1 VTSEAE
7 PSAPARILAP
17 EHRSLTVGLLAVVS
31 LVAFEA
37 MAVATAMPVAV
48 RDLGGLRLYA
58 WSFSAFFTT
67 SLVGMVLAG
76 DLSDRRG
83 PLWPFVNSD
92 GSSNAKPTWRRSEVT
107 VRSRRSCPSSVTR
120 PSVGS

>member
-1 VTSEAE
+1 MTSEAE

-17 EHRSLTVGLLAVVS
+17 EHRSLTIGLVAVVS

-76 DLSDRRG
+76 DEANLAERVVELISARG
-83 PLWPFVNSD
+83 GDSARVAYD
-92 GSSNAKPTWRRSEVT
+92 E
-107 VRSRRSCPSSVTR
+107 
-120 PSVGS
+120 